1 MQYLTFYTMKQKQFG
16 GLSAEFTNFDKAK
29 VVILPVP
36 FDATSTW
43 IKGADKGPEALIA
56 ASANME
62 LFDINS
68 DSEVY
73 KIGIHTADAVHE
85 RKSPEKMVKE
95 VQSTVT
101 QWLKKK
107 KFPVILGGE
116 HSVSIGAINAM
127 AEYYKDKDLTIL
139 QFDAHAD
146 MRQSYEGTKYN
157 HACVMA
163 RAAEVAPIVQVGIRS
178 MSIEESHDIQDGRV
192 FYADVVT
199 DTTNKTWMYDFLNKL
214 TKNVYITIDLDAF
227 DPSIMPATGTPE
239 PGGLKW
245 YPTLELLRKV
255 NENTNIVGFDVVEL
269 CPMKYNKA
277 PDFLAARLVYH
288 LLTYKFSPER

>member
-1 MQYLTFYTMKQKQFG
+1 MKQKQFG
-16 GLSAEFTNFDKAK
+16 GLTEEFTAFDKAK

-73 KIGIHTADAVHE
+73 KIGIHTADAVNE
-85 RKSPEKMVKE
+85 RKSPDKMVKE
-95 VQSTVT
+95 VQSRVT
-101 QWLKKK
+101 QLLKKK

-146 MRQSYEGTKYN
+146 MRQSYEGSKNN

-163 RAAEVAPIVQVGIRS
+163 RAAEVAPVVQVGIRS

-239 PGGLKW
+239 PGGLLW
-245 YPTLELLRKV
+245 YPMLEMLQKV
-255 NENTNIVGFDVVEL
+255 NEKANIVGFDVVEL

-277 PDFLAARLVYH
+277 PNFLAARLVYH
-288 LLTYKFSPER
+288 LLTYKFGPQR

>member
-1 MQYLTFYTMKQKQFG
+1 MKQKQFG
-16 GLSAEFTNFDKAK
+16 GLPQEYTDFEKAR

-62 LFDINS
+62 LFDIAS

-85 RKSPEKMVKE
+85 RRSPEKMVKE
-95 VQSTVT
+95 VQTRVT
-101 QWLKKK
+101 QLLKKK
-107 KFPVILGGE
+107 KFPVIIGGE
-116 HSVSIGAINAM
+116 HSVSIGAIKAM
-127 AEYYKDKDLTIL
+127 ADYYKDKELTIV

-146 MRQSYEGTKYN
+146 MRKTYEGSENN

-178 MSIEESHDIQDGRV
+178 MSTEESDDVQAGRI
-192 FYADVVT
+192 FYADIVA

-214 TKNVYITIDLDAF
+214 TRNVYVTIDLDVF

-239 PGGLKW
+239 PGGLLW
-245 YPTLELLRKV
+245 YPMLELLQKV
-255 NENTNIVGFDVVEL
+255 NEKANIVGFDVVEL

-277 PDFLAARLVYH
+277 PDFLAAKLVYQ